1 MLDYKKLPQV
11 NENIKLNKDF
21 DIEKSEEIK
30 EAVYKIECQLS
41 NKGRVI
47 LRPSGTEPLVRI
59 MIEGEDQEQLD
70 ALLGQL
76 KAEVNAI
83 IN

>member
-1 MLDYKKLPQV
+1 V
-11 NENIKLNKDF
+11 H
-21 DIEKSEEIK
+21 
-30 EAVYKIECQLS
+30 KIECQLPG
-41 NKGRVI
+41 NGRVI

-59 MIEGEDQEQLD
+59 MIEGEDQEQLNT
-70 ALLGQL
+70 LMGQL